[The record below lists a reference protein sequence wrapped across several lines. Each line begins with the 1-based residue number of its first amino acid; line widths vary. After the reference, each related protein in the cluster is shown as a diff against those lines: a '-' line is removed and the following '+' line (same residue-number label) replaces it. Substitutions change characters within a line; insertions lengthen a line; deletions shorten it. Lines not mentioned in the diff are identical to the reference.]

1 VVVSENV
8 QRVYR
13 YLHKGYKIPKLRL
26 RIMGIRMNI
35 GKRVMI
41 RVLSAL
47 AEDPGSVPS
56 SHVEAHDHL

>member
-1 VVVSENV
+1 
-8 QRVYR
+8 
-13 YLHKGYKIPKLRL
+13 
-26 RIMGIRMNI
+26 MGIRMNI